1 MVREAGLNSALLDI
15 VKTLCKD
22 EDVDVTKP
30 TVRLRLMAVHRNT
43 LEIKAIYMHSYITQA
58 QILALV
64 YKHIWA
70 VFP

>member
-1 MVREAGLNSALLDI
+1 MKMVREAGLNSALLDI

-43 LEIKAIYMHSYITQA
+43 LEIKAF
-58 QILALV
+58 V
-64 YKHIWA
+64 
-70 VFP
+70 